1 MAGVGGGAAEMTSTL
16 SAAALL
22 FVVMDPVGNVPP
34 FLIALQHVPPAQQK
48 RVLIREL
55 CIALFVLVFFLFA
68 GRFVLAV
75 FRISEPSLSIAGG
88 IILFLI
94 ALRMIFG
101 THETVFGDVLD
112 REPFIVPLAVPY
124 LAGPSAIATVMLLAT
139 REPERWGHWLLAVG
153 LAWACSAVILYF
165 AGHLSRLLGE
175 RGLTA
180 VERLMGLLL
189 TAVAVEMS
197 LSGIGEFV
205 RRGAGR
211 PV

>member
-1 MAGVGGGAAEMTSTL
+1 MMSTF

-34 FLIALQHVPPAQQK
+34 FLVALQHVDPAQQR
-48 RVLIREL
+48 RVLVREL
-55 CIALFVLVFFLFA
+55 FIALAVLVLFLLA
-68 GRFVLAV
+68 GQFVLAV
-75 FRISEPSLSIAGG
+75 FRISEPALGIAGG

-101 THETVFGDVLD
+101 TQDSVFGGGFD

-124 LAGPSAIATVMLLAT
+124 LAGPSAIATVMLLVS
-139 REPERWGHWLLAVG
+139 REPQRWSHWLLALG

-165 AGHLSRLLGE
+165 AAHLRRFLGE
-175 RGLTA
+175 RGLMA

-197 LSGIGEFV
+197 LSGISEFL
-205 RRGAGR
+205 RTGAGCA
-211 PV
+211 V

>member
-1 MAGVGGGAAEMTSTL
+1 MAGAGGGAVEMMSTF

-34 FLIALQHVPPAQQK
+34 FLVVLQHVEPAQQK
-48 RVLIREL
+48 RVLVREL
-55 CIALFVLVFFLFA
+55 FIALFVLVFFLFA
-68 GRFVLAV
+68 GQFVLAV
-75 FRISEPSLSIAGG
+75 FHISEPSLSIAGG

-101 THETVFGDVLD
+101 AHEAVFGDGMD
-112 REPFIVPLAVPY
+112 KEPFIVPLAVPY

-139 REPERWGHWLLAVG
+139 REPQRWGHWLLALG

-165 AGHLSRLLGE
+165 ARHLRRLLGE
-175 RGLTA
+175 HGLTA

-197 LSGIGEFV
+197 LAGISEFLRKGV
-205 RRGAGR
+205 GGA
-211 PV
+211 V